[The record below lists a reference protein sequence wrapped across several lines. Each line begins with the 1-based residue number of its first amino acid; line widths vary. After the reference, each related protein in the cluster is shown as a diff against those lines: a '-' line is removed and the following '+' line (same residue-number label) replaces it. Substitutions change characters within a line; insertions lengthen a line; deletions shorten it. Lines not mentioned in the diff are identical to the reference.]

1 MKSKPRIFLV
11 DDDAAVRDALVTFLE
26 VCGYSVEV
34 YDSSEA
40 VLQHADD
47 IDQGVLVLDIRLPGI
62 SGIELQI
69 ELQKR
74 GNRIPVIFITGHGDE
89 EIKESVKLAGVI
101 GFLEK
106 PIDHSVLLNLIDS
119 AQNRVGN

>member
-119 AQNRVGN
+119 ALNRVGN